1 LGLESGDDLS
11 SEQEFEVLANNANS
25 WKRVVSWVDET
36 RNDLERFKNEFEQY
50 FNLKFTLFYYILTHV
65 FLMIDSRAKNMMM
78 ATWDDKI
85 WYPILYDM
93 DTMLGLNNFG
103 FNKFYYS
110 IEDTAANVFNSYNS
124 TFWNNFREAFKT
136 EVDRYYDEMTQKGF
150 NATNILARYND

>member
-1 LGLESGDDLS
+1 MGLESGDDLS
-11 SEQEFEVLANNANS
+11 SEQEFEILANNANS

-36 RNDLERFKNEFEQY
+36 RDDLERFKSEFEQY

-124 TFWNNFREAFKT
+124 TFWNNFRSAFK
-136 EVDRYYDEMTQKGF
+136 EEIDKYYDEMTQKGF
-150 NATNILARYND
+150 NATSILTRYND